1 MLPLAWFV
9 LLFQD
14 RATEDYLSRVGHKVS
29 RSAEVRFV
37 NDADVRAAA
46 LPGDRVEVSTGLFAR
61 VQNEAELAGVIAHEL
76 AHRAEGT
83 ECIRFVHVVS
93 AANAPHEAGKQ
104 DDRPNEAKA
113 DQTAIQALTKAGY
126 NPMAMLEF
134 FSKYRRAGT
143 DLPQNY
149 SAEDLLLEKLEL
161 EATDHPLKDVI
172 LNTPEF
178 DRVHDS
184 VK

>member
-9 LLFQD
+9 LLLQD
-14 RATEDYLSRVGHKVS
+14 RATADYLNRIGHKVS
-29 RSAEVRFV
+29 KSAEVRFV
-37 NDADVRAAA
+37 NDPDVRATA
-46 LPGDRVEVSTGLFAR
+46 LPGDRVEVSTGLFTR
-61 VQNEAELAGVIAHEL
+61 LQNEAELAGIIAHEL
-76 AHRAEGT
+76 AHRAQGT
-83 ECIRFVHVVS
+83 ECIRFVHVG
-93 AANAPHEAGKQ
+93 PHEAGNQ

-113 DQTAIQALTKAGY
+113 DQSAIQAVTKAGY

-178 DRVHDS
+178 DRIHDS

>member
-9 LLFQD
+9 LLLQD
-14 RATEDYLSRVGHKVS
+14 QATGDYLSRVGHKVS

-37 NDADVRAAA
+37 IDADVRAAA

-61 VQNEAELAGVIAHEL
+61 LQNEAELAGVIAHEL
-76 AHRAEGT
+76 AHGVAGT
-83 ECIRFVHVVS
+83 PCIRFVHVG
-93 AANAPHEAGKQ
+93 PREAGHRG
-104 DDRPNEAKA
+104 DRANEAKA
-113 DQTAIQALTKAGY
+113 DQTAIRTLTKAGY

-143 DLPQNY
+143 DLPQDY
-149 SAEDLLLEKLEL
+149 SAEDLLLEKLEM
-161 EATDHPLKDVI
+161 EATDHPLRDVI

-178 DRVHDS
+178 ERIHDS

>member
-9 LLFQD
+9 LLWQD
-14 RATEDYLSRVGHKVS
+14 QATVDYLSRVGHKIS

-37 NDADVRAAA
+37 NDTDVRATA

-61 VQNEAELAGVIAHEL
+61 LQNEAELAGVIAHEL
-76 AHRAEGT
+76 AHRAAAT
-83 ECIRFVHVVS
+83 QCIRFVHIRGL
-93 AANAPHEAGKQ
+93 HEAGNQ

-113 DQTAIQALTKAGY
+113 DQTAIQVLTKAGY

-134 FSKYRRAGT
+134 FSKYRRAAT

-178 DRVHDS
+178 ERFHDS

>member
-9 LLFQD
+9 LLLQD
-14 RATEDYLSRVGHKVS
+14 QATVDYLSRIGHKVS
-29 RSAEVRFV
+29 RGAEVRFV
-37 NDADVRAAA
+37 NDADIRAAA

-61 VQNEAELAGVIAHEL
+61 LQNEAELAGVIAHEL
-76 AHRAEGT
+76 AHGAART
-83 ECIRFVHVVS
+83 QCIRFEHVGPQEVGS
-93 AANAPHEAGKQ
+93 Q

-172 LNTPEF
+172 INTPEF
-178 DRVHDS
+178 ERIHES

>member
-1 MLPLAWFV
+1 MLPLASFV

-14 RATEDYLSRVGHKVS
+14 QATEDYLSRVGHKVS

-46 LPGDRVEVSTGLFAR
+46 LPGDRVEISTGLFAR

-76 AHRAEGT
+76 AHRAAGT
-83 ECIRFVHVVS
+83 HCIRFLHVVGL
-93 AANAPHEAGKQ
+93 HEAGNQ

-178 DRVHDS
+178 DRVHES